1 MPYIGKA
8 AVSGIRK
15 RFTFLASAGATSISG
30 ADANGQ
36 TLTFDDGTLV
46 DVFLNGVKLKT
57 GEDYNTTT
65 ANTIAGLTA
74 LNLNDEVEILA
85 YDTFSSADTVSKRD
99 GGTFDSAISVTGN
112 ITSTG
117 NLIINDGGN
126 IGSTSDTDA
135 ISISSTGDVT
145 LTQDLK
151 IKDGGTIGS
160 ASDADAISIAS
171 TGDVTLTQNL
181 KVKDGGTI
189 GSASDA
195 DAITIASDGKVTLAE
210 TVTVSKGIKFPAT
223 QVASTDANTLD
234 DYEEGTWTPTVVGS
248 TTAGTYETQTANGFY
263 QKIGR
268 DVTVRAVVQL
278 AGSISAGGTG
288 SYHFGGMPFNIDV
301 SDNAGAGT
309 LIADSVNFSGTDD
322 AGKYGIAVSNPSGTD
337 GSQLRILQINDNEG
351 FGALPIS
358 AAAASDFFE
367 FVYNYRTTA

>member
-1 MPYIGKA
+1 MPYFGTDLKQFGYA
-8 AVSGIRK
+8 ATEKDTYSGADSTVA
-15 RFTFLASAGATSISG
+15 FTLSKTSTTNDVEVFVGNVQQEPTIAYSISG
-30 ADANGQ
+30 S
-36 TLTFDDGTLV
+36 TLTFTEAPPTGTNNIYVLHRGRTRDTILPPADLGDKNYLMSGGLKIADG
-46 DVFLNGVKLKT
+46 
-57 GEDYNTTT
+57 
-65 ANTIAGLTA
+65 A
-74 LNLNDEVEILA
+74 
-85 YDTFSSADTVSKRD
+85 
-99 GGTFDSAISVTGN
+99 
-112 ITSTG
+112 
-117 NLIINDGGN
+117 N
-126 IGSTSDTDA
+126 IGSVSDTDA

-171 TGDVTLTQNL
+171 TGDITLTQNL

-248 TTAGTYETQTANGFY
+248 TTAGTYETSTASGFY

-268 DVTVRAVVQL
+268 DVTVRASVQL

-288 SYHFGGMPFNIDV
+288 SYLFGGLPFNIDV
-301 SDNAGAGT
+301 SDNAGAGSI
-309 LIADSVNFSGTDD
+309 LADSVDFAGSDD
-322 AGKYGIAVSNPSGTD
+322 AAVYALTVSNPSGTD
-337 GSQLRILQINDNEG
+337 GNQLRILQTNDVDS
-351 FGALPIS
+351 FTALGIS
-358 AAAASDFFE
+358 QAAASDFFE
-367 FVYNYRTTA
+367 FTYNYRTTA